1 MVFSTTRL
9 PYSDQSRAMHTNAT
23 THWLGFYLVGERHG
37 HTERRAGVEII
48 LIEPIEY
55 RIGLGNCHGGEI
67 DGQKKTKPAL
77 RGLLGVELFTF
88 LPVSEPDR
96 RASLQRPQPQ
106 LTTALIRAFSHDVVE
121 QFANQQA
128 FDSLARLKLIGE
140 CRPKAGNVWD

>member
-1 MVFSTTRL
+1 
-9 PYSDQSRAMHTNAT
+9 MHTNAT

-67 DGQKKTKPAL
+67 DGQKNTKPAL

-88 LPVSEPDR
+88 LPVPEPDR

-128 FDSLARLKLIGE
+128 FDSLARLKLNGE

>member
-1 MVFSTTRL
+1 
-9 PYSDQSRAMHTNAT
+9 MHTNAT

-67 DGQKKTKPAL
+67 DGQKNTKPAL

-88 LPVSEPDR
+88 LPVPEPDR
-96 RASLQRPQPQ
+96 HASLQRPQPQ

-121 QFANQQA
+121 QFANQPQA

-140 CRPKAGNVWD
+140 RRPKAGNVWD

>member
-1 MVFSTTRL
+1 MRCRPLRMPGEV
-9 PYSDQSRAMHTNAT
+9 

-77 RGLLGVELFTF
+77 RGLRCVELFTF
-88 LPVSEPDR
+88 LPAPEPGR
-96 RASLQRPQPQ
+96 RAGVQRPQPQ

-121 QFANQQA
+121 QFANQPQA

-140 CRPKAGNVWD
+140 CRPKAGKVWD